1 MSPGT
6 AAQLGTKS
14 SVIRAQSS
22 EGVGLLIIDN
32 PPVNAS
38 SSAVRQGLLDGVGEL
53 SANPDVSAIVI
64 IGAAAN
70 FISGSDLTEF
80 SSPIIPPPE
89 LPQLIA
95 AIRETPKPV
104 VAAISGSTLGGGLE
118 LALSCDYRV
127 ASRGTV
133 VGLPE
138 TTLGMIPGAGGTQLA
153 LHLLGPGRAVALAA
167 SGRRYEVTD
176 PAVQGLVDLVV
187 DQDLETAAI
196 DFARSVS
203 AKRGALEEPIPEFAA
218 GEFEAAARK
227 AISAGRGRPQIIAAV
242 GAVLAGLALPPEKA
256 LTHERAE
263 FTRLRNGDE
272 SAALRHVFF
281 ARRAVAKA
289 NRPVV
294 PVALQRVAV
303 VGSGTM
309 GRGIA
314 RAFVD
319 HGMNVV
325 LHDERAEALDGAR
338 QHLEDAYRKQAAGSQ
353 ITAEEAQARID
364 RLAYAPNIES
374 LAGADL
380 YIEAVFEDIAVKTG
394 VLRRLESVAAGAIIA
409 TNTSYLDIELLADA
423 VESPDRLLGLH
434 FFSPAHRT
442 PVVEVVY
449 GRRTAQ
455 PALNMAFTAAKA
467 LGKVAIRAAVGEG
480 FIGNRIFNAYRRQCE
495 LLLEEGALPAQVDAA
510 LRQFGFA
517 MGPFAVA
524 DMSGL
529 DIAWRM
535 RQRTADFRD
544 PAERYPDVADQLCER
559 GWFGQKS
566 GRGWYRYGDDG
577 RTPISDPEVN
587 QLIIES
593 SARQGIERRILLPED
608 IVQRVLLA
616 MANESALVLQDGIAD
631 RPSDIDLMMVLGYG
645 FPDFRG
651 GPTLWARQQDPAQ
664 LRRNLEELAEAT
676 GVGFRRGDFGLLG
689 A

>member
-1 MSPGT
+1 
-6 AAQLGTKS
+6 
-14 SVIRAQSS
+14 
-22 EGVGLLIIDN
+22 
-32 PPVNAS
+32 
-38 SSAVRQGLLDGVGEL
+38 
-53 SANPDVSAIVI
+53 
-64 IGAAAN
+64 
-70 FISGSDLTEF
+70 
-80 SSPIIPPPE
+80 
-89 LPQLIA
+89 LP
-95 AIRETPKPV
+95 T
-104 VAAISGSTLGGGLE
+104 S
-118 LALSCDYRV
+118 
-127 ASRGTV
+127 
-133 VGLPE
+133 
-138 TTLGMIPGAGGTQLA
+138 
-153 LHLLGPGRAVALAA
+153 
-167 SGRRYEVTD
+167 
-176 PAVQGLVDLVV
+176 
-187 DQDLETAAI
+187 
-196 DFARSVS
+196 
-203 AKRGALEEPIPEFAA
+203 
-218 GEFEAAARK
+218 
-227 AISAGRGRPQIIAAV
+227 
-242 GAVLAGLALPPEKA
+242 
-256 LTHERAE
+256 
-263 FTRLRNGDE
+263 
-272 SAALRHVFF
+272 
-281 ARRAVAKA
+281 
-289 NRPVV
+289 
-294 PVALQRVAV
+294 
-303 VGSGTM
+303 
-309 GRGIA
+309 
-314 RAFVD
+314 
-319 HGMNVV
+319 
-325 LHDERAEALDGAR
+325 
-338 QHLEDAYRKQAAGSQ
+338 
-353 ITAEEAQARID
+353 
-364 RLAYAPNIES
+364 PNIES

-409 TNTSYLDIELLADA
+409 TNTSYLDIELLANA

-455 PALNMAFTAAKA
+455 PALDMAFAAAKA

-593 SARQGIERRILLPED
+593 SARQGIERRTLLPED

-651 GPTLWARQQDPAQ
+651 GPTMWARQQDPAQ
-664 LRRNLEELAEAT
+664 LRRNLEDLAEAT